1 MARELCANTLAVF
14 WEALLFGPDPN
25 TVHPME
31 GFPQVC
37 FIKNTVSNPNII
49 IGDYTYYDD
58 LADSENFE
66 RNVLYHYPFMGD
78 KLIIGRFCAL
88 ATGVRF
94 IMNGANHK
102 FDGIST
108 YPFSIFRNGWERVEP
123 SPEVLP
129 YKGDTVVGNDVW
141 IGYES
146 LVMPG
151 VRIGDGAI
159 IAAGS
164 VVVSDVDPYT
174 VVGGN
179 PAGLIRRRFAQ
190 DVIDELLEIA
200 WWDWSAEAVT
210 ANLEAIVSGDIE
222 ALRAAAGNG

>member
-1 MARELCANTLAVF
+1 ML
-14 WEALLFGPDPN
+14 GPDPN
-25 TVHPME
+25 TAHPLE

-37 FIKNTVSNPNII
+37 FIKNTVSSPNII

-58 LADSENFE
+58 PVDSEDFE
-66 RNVLYHYPFMGD
+66 RNVLYHYPFTGD

-88 ATGVRF
+88 ATGARF

-102 FDGIST
+102 LDGFST

-123 SPEVLP
+123 SAEDLP
-129 YKGDTVVGNDVW
+129 YKGDTIVGNDVW

-146 LVMPG
+146 LIMPG

-164 VVVSDVDPYT
+164 VVVSDVDPYMI
-174 VVGGN
+174 VGGN
-179 PAGLIRRRFAQ
+179 PAKPIRHRFSQ
-190 DVIDELLEIA
+190 EVVDELLDIA
-200 WWDWSAEAVT
+200 WWDWSAEVIT
-210 ANLEAIVSGDIE
+210 TNLEAIISGDIK
-222 ALRAAAGNG
+222 ALRAVARND